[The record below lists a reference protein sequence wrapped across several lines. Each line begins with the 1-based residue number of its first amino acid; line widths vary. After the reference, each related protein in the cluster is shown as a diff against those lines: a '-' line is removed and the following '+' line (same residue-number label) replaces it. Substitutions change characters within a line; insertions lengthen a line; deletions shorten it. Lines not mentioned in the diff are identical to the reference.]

1 MRSWIQNT
9 KKLLPDLLPVMQT
22 RMQILQYIRLMQ
34 PIGRRNLSASLGMTE
49 RVLRSEVQV
58 LKEQNLVHVA
68 SSGMTLTEEG
78 TALVLALEDFM
89 KEISGLK
96 VLEKQLKETLDLDE
110 VFVVPGDSDESPWVK
125 LEMVVLV

>member
-1 MRSWIQNT
+1 
-9 KKLLPDLLPVMQT
+9 
-22 RMQILQYIRLMQ
+22 
-34 PIGRRNLSASLGMTE
+34 MTE

-78 TALVLALEDFM
+78 TTLVLALEDFM

-96 VLEKQLKETLDLDE
+96 VLEKQLKETLDLMKFSLSL
-110 VFVVPGDSDESPWVK
+110 VIVMNHLGSNWRWA
-125 LEMVVLV
+125 VLV

>member
-1 MRSWIQNT
+1 
-9 KKLLPDLLPVMQT
+9 
-22 RMQILQYIRLMQ
+22 
-34 PIGRRNLSASLGMTE
+34 
-49 RVLRSEVQV
+49 

-89 KEISGLK
+89 KELK
-96 VLEKQLKETLDLDE
+96 LFLLLSKSFQKKRRELSFVLSKLELHFAILEKQLKETLDLDE

-125 LEMVVLV
+125 LEMGRAPEISFIKSSKARTKAVPSSVKVIPEEAT

>member
-1 MRSWIQNT
+1 
-9 KKLLPDLLPVMQT
+9 MQT

-125 LEMVVLV
+125 LEMGVLV

>member
-78 TALVLALEDFM
+78 TALVLALEDFY
-89 KEISGLK
+89 ERN
-96 VLEKQLKETLDLDE
+96 
-110 VFVVPGDSDESPWVK
+110 FRVK
-125 LEMVVLV
+125 GFRKAT